1 LLCIRD
7 HVFSLRGDYRG
18 QHIHPSG
25 FHELQGKCEARPSW
39 GSKGDAV

>member
-1 LLCIRD
+1 LLSD
-7 HVFSLRGDYRG
+7 VAHAVSLRGDCRG
-18 QHIHPSG
+18 HDIDPSG